1 MRSRSVAI
9 LVALVGVAC
18 TAKTETPAD
27 TNTASAQGVTSP
39 PADRAA
45 DEAAIRQMDDQFFA
59 AVKAKDAAAAAA
71 LYAADA
77 ISMPPNSPPLM
88 GRDAVMKY
96 NADFFKA
103 PQLAMTGESESIKF
117 SDDGTVAY
125 ETGKYSATFADAKGK
140 IIKDEGKFLNVMKK
154 IDGKW
159 RIVADAFSSNMP
171 AGQ

>member
-9 LVALVGVAC
+9 LLGFVGIAC
-18 TAKTETPAD
+18 TAKTEAPAD
-27 TNTASAQGVTSP
+27 TSSAAAQGVTSP

-59 AVKAKDAAAAAA
+59 AVKARDAAAAAA
-71 LYAADA
+71 LYADDA
-77 ISMPPNSPPLM
+77 VSMPANSPPLM
-88 GRDAVMKY
+88 GRDAVMKF
-96 NADFFKA
+96 NAEFFKA
-103 PQLAMTGESESIKF
+103 PQLAMTGGSESIKF

-140 IIKDEGKFLNVMKK
+140 IVKDEGKFLNVMKK

-159 RIVADAFSSNMP
+159 KIVADAFSSNMAP
-171 AGQ
+171 AQ

>member
-1 MRSRSVAI
+1 MRSRSVVIIGIVAI
-9 LVALVGVAC
+9 AC

-27 TNTASAQGVTSP
+27 TSSAAAQGVTSP

-59 AVKAKDAAAAAA
+59 AVKARDAAAAAA
-71 LYAADA
+71 LYADDA
-77 ISMPPNSPPLM
+77 VSMPANSPPLM
-88 GRDAVMKY
+88 GREAVMKF
-96 NADFFKA
+96 NAEFFKA
-103 PQLAMTGESESIKF
+103 PQLAMTGGSESIKF

-159 RIVADAFSSNMP
+159 KIVADAFSSNMP